1 MTSPNTFSILKSYLP
16 TLLISQIA
24 KTLEQENFREFE
36 PQCGAVMLADISGFT
51 ALTEQLMQQGLT
63 GVEALT
69 ERLNALLGEL
79 ITLITDHG
87 GDVIK
92 FAGDALLSFW
102 SAPAHAESLETVTQ
116 WAAQCAIA
124 MQRHLEQSIG
134 TGETALALRI
144 GLGAGDVQIALVG
157 QPQEWKELVFAG
169 DPLVQIGAAVRQAKP
184 DEIVL
189 SPQMWTLLQAQG
201 DGIVLETGFVRLQ
214 SLTAPAVACRKLT
227 SNSAI
232 DAVECLLPY
241 IPKVLQTQL
250 YSDREQWVS
259 ELRRI
264 TVLFINLPDFNYESQ
279 QDFNLLQRVMTETQQ
294 ILNEYEGIFNKFLV
308 DDKGSTIM
316 IGFGIPP
323 QTHEDD
329 AVRAVQAAMALQ
341 SRFAALEVR
350 SSIGITTGRVYC
362 GVVGSSI
369 RREYTVLG
377 DTVNLSARLM
387 QAADGKIFCDRA
399 TYEAADS
406 LSFRPLPAIQ
416 VKGKVNAIAV
426 FQPQAIVTRDSQTDA
441 DSAAVPLT
449 RNALVGRDPQR
460 QFFIH
465 RLEQLQEGKGTTV
478 LIEGVPGIGKS
489 RLLEDLMNQRDRFQ
503 LGWLMG
509 TGTAIERSKPYHAWQ
524 SVIAAVLH
532 LNRAAT
538 PQQQRQW
545 VLDRLPSYPESVQQL
560 APLLNA
566 LLPLDLPE
574 NEITQ
579 ALSGKEKAQKTRE
592 LCIQLL
598 QKLTSSLPTVLVIDD
613 AHWLDSASWAL
624 TLAVAEQ
631 VPSLLLVVATRPL
644 AEPLAEAVQFMQ
656 LPSLECLKLEPLPPD
671 DSLELVRQRLGVT
684 TLPPELAQ
692 LLQTKAQGNP
702 FFSEELVCSLQERG
716 LIFVK
721 DGACHLAPGVKNF
734 SEIPMP
740 DTIQGVITSRIDRL
754 APEQQLTIKVASV
767 IGQVFSYRILR
778 EVYPI
783 ESDRNYLSK
792 HLKNLETFDM
802 TFLHSQEPELAHSFK
817 HRIVQEVAYNLMLFS
832 QRRKL
837 HRMVAEWYEQTYQE
851 DLSPFYALLAH
862 HWHLAENAQKA
873 IEYFE
878 RAGQQAVAND
888 ANIEAIDFY
897 STAIRWLE
905 SLPETRDR
913 NAHELRLR
921 LALGAP
927 LTAAKGYGAP
937 ELVQTFMRAREL
949 SQMLGTTAEFFP
961 VLWGLYAAHI
971 GHVDLATAQM
981 LAQEMMELAESSGQD
996 NFLLHAHHALGAA
1009 YLYKGELPA
1018 AQRHLEQG
1026 FALYDHEQH
1035 AGDSLIYGQNVGVS
1049 CLNLLATTLWVRGEC
1064 NRAMQVGEQALAMA
1078 EAIAHPFTLT
1088 MTMVYKGNLH
1098 RYREEAEE
1106 TLEMAER
1113 VITLSEKFGFVFWSP
1128 LAVFLKGW
1136 SRFKQGDM
1144 AAGLAQV
1151 QTGLLRSLSM
1161 GSKLS
1166 QPDLLATVASLYEQS
1181 GQLEA
1186 GQPLL
1191 QIGIE
1196 HAQRTGDHLWLAE
1209 LYRILGDF
1217 LAKTQSQPAH
1227 VEACFEQAITVA
1239 QQQSAKA
1246 LERRILISFCQ
1257 FRIRQQEFAAARS
1270 LLNQLDLNDPEFNPS
1285 DLRDARALQLMLQS
1299 APSES

>member
-1 MTSPNTFSILKSYLP
+1 MTSPNTFSILKSYIP
-16 TLLISQIA
+16 TLLVSQIA
-24 KTLEQENFREFE
+24 KTLNQEELGEFE
-36 PQCGAVMLADISGFT
+36 QQCGTVMLADISGFT

-69 ERLNALLGEL
+69 ERLNAFLGEL

-102 SAPAHAESLETVTQ
+102 SASAHAESLETVTH

-124 MQRHLEQSIG
+124 MQKYLDQSPVA
-134 TGETALALRI
+134 GEEALALRI
-144 GLGAGDVQIALVG
+144 GLGVGNVQIALVG
-157 QPQEWKELVFAG
+157 HPREWKELVFAG
-169 DPLVQIGAAVRQAKP
+169 DPLVQMGAAERQAKP
-184 DEIVL
+184 HEIVV
-189 SPQMWTLLQAQG
+189 SPQMWTLLQSQG
-201 DGIVLETGFVRLQ
+201 NGTVLETGFVRLET
-214 SLTAPAVACRKLT
+214 LATPPITCCKLSFNT
-227 SNSAI
+227 TI
-232 DAVECLLPY
+232 DAVERLLPY
-241 IPKVLQTQL
+241 IPKVLQTQFH
-250 YSDREQWVS
+250 SDHEQWVS

-264 TVLFINLPDFNYESQ
+264 TVLFVNLPNFNYQSQ
-279 QDFNLLQRVMTETQQ
+279 QDFNLLQRVMTEMQQ
-294 ILNEYEGIFNKFLV
+294 IVNEYEGTFNKFLV
-308 DDKGSTIM
+308 DDKGSTII

-323 QTHEDD
+323 ATHEDD

-341 SRFAALEVR
+341 NRFAALEVR
-350 SSIGITTGRVYC
+350 TSIGITTGRVYC
-362 GVVGSSI
+362 GVVGSHV

-377 DTVNLSARLM
+377 DAVNLAARLM
-387 QAADGKIFCDRA
+387 QAADGKILCDRA

-406 LSFRPLPAIQ
+406 LSFLPLPAIQ
-416 VKGKVNAIAV
+416 VKGKANAIAV
-426 FQPQAIVTRDSQTDA
+426 FRPQTSVAKDSQTDA
-441 DSAAVPLT
+441 NPSAVALT
-449 RNALVGRDPQR
+449 RNALVGRDSQR
-460 QFFIH
+460 QFFVH
-465 RLEQLQEGKGTTV
+465 KLEQLQQGKGAVV

-489 RLLEDLMNQRDRFQ
+489 RLLEDLMSQRDRFQ
-503 LGWLMG
+503 LGWLIG

-524 SVIAAVLH
+524 SVLAAILH
-532 LNRAAT
+532 LNQAAT
-538 PQQQRQW
+538 PPQQRQW
-545 VLDRLPSYPESVQQL
+545 VLDQLPAYPETVQQL
-560 APLLNA
+560 APLLNP

-592 LCIQLL
+592 LCVQLL
-598 QKLTSSLPTVLVIDD
+598 QKVTASLPTVLVIDD

-624 TLAVAEQ
+624 TLAIAEQ

-644 AEPLAEAVQFMQ
+644 TDPLIDAVQFMQ
-656 LPSLECLKLEPLPPD
+656 LPSLERLKLEPLPPD
-671 DSLELVRQRLGVT
+671 DSLELVRQRLGVAV
-684 TLPPELAQ
+684 LPPELAH

-716 LIFVK
+716 LIFVR
-721 DGACHLAPGVKNF
+721 DGACHLAPGVKDF

-783 ESDRNYLSK
+783 ESDRHYLSK

-862 HWHLAENAQKA
+862 HWHLAENALKA

-878 RAGQQAVAND
+878 LAGQQAVTND
-888 ANIEAIDFY
+888 ANVEAIDFY

-937 ELVQTFMRAREL
+937 ELVQTFVRAREL
-949 SQMLGTTAEFFP
+949 SQMLGNTAEFFP

-971 GHVDLATAQM
+971 GQVDLETAQT
-981 LAQEMMELAESSGQD
+981 LAQEMMELAESIGED

-1018 AQRHLEQG
+1018 AQMHLEQG
-1026 FALYDHEQH
+1026 FALYDHERH

-1049 CLNLLATTLWVRGEC
+1049 CLNLLATVLWVRGEC
-1064 NRAMQVGEQALAMA
+1064 NRAIQVSEQALTMA

-1088 MTMVYKGNLH
+1088 MTMVYKGSLH
-1098 RYREEAEE
+1098 RYREEADE
-1106 TLEMAER
+1106 TLALAEQ
-1113 VITLSEKFGFVFWSP
+1113 VIVLSEKMGFIFWTP

-1136 SRFKQGDM
+1136 SKFKQGDI
-1144 AAGLAQV
+1144 ATGLAQV
-1151 QTGLLRSLSM
+1151 QTGLLRSLSI
-1161 GSKLS
+1161 GSKLN
-1166 QPDLLATVASLYEQS
+1166 QPDLLATVASLYEQA
-1181 GQLEA
+1181 GQVEG

-1209 LYRILGDF
+1209 LYRILADF
-1217 LAKTQSQPAH
+1217 LGKTHADPAH
-1227 VEACFEQAITVA
+1227 VEACFEQAIAVA
-1239 QQQSAKA
+1239 QQQSAKS
-1246 LERRILISFCQ
+1246 LERRTLINFSQ
-1257 FRIRQQEFAAARS
+1257 FKTRQGDVEAARS
-1270 LLNQLDLNDPEFNPS
+1270 LLEQLDLSDPEFNPS